1 MHTVTIYET
10 KVVEGRE
17 VSRLKYTIRPRDRHY
32 SAQTFATRG
41 AALNY
46 ADEMAAKVDRNGAPV
61 HVVAI
66 LER

>member
-17 VSRLKYTIRPRDRHY
+17 KYAVRPRDRHY